1 MELKKV
7 LLIGGSGFVGGW
19 VANRLSERGI
29 RVIIPTRH
37 RDHSKQIILLPTV
50 YTVEANVHDPEQ
62 LAELMTGVDAVVN
75 LVGILHD
82 GDSRSPY
89 GKRFAAAHVE
99 LPKKI
104 LAAMKAC
111 GVRRLVHVSAL
122 KAAAD
127 APSGYLRSKAAGE
140 AVLREAANQFD
151 ITVLRPSV
159 IFGPGDSFLNT
170 FATLLKLLPV
180 LPLVGGPARL
190 QPVYVGD
197 VADVLVASLTDRA
210 TFGQTYE
217 LAGPAVYTLRQLADY
232 TAKLIGKKRL
242 VIELPDALARLQ
254 ASVLGLLPKPPLS
267 PDNLRS
273 LLVDNVSDGA
283 HDYPGWNPQRVEA
296 VAPAYL
302 AAIRLRQRLDGYR
315 CRAGRS

>member
-50 YTVEANVHDPEQ
+50 YTVEANVHDPKQ

-82 GDSRSPY
+82 GGSQSPY

-104 LAAMKAC
+104 LAAMKGA

-217 LAGPAVYTLRQLADY
+217 LAGPAVYTLRQLVDY
-232 TAKLIGKKRL
+232 TAKLVGKKRL

-283 HDYPGWNPQRVEA
+283 HDYPGWNPQRLEA

-302 AAIRLRQRLDGYR
+302 SAIRLRQRLDGYR

>member
-50 YTVEANVHDPEQ
+50 YTVEANVHDPKQ

-217 LAGPAVYTLRQLADY
+217 LAGPAVYTLRQLVDY